1 MSNHDRIYL
10 DNAATSWPKPESVYQ
25 AVDRYQREIGGPNGR
40 SGYREALAA
49 NRIVER
55 ARRGVA
61 KLIGARDP
69 RQVVFGFNGTDMLNL
84 AIRGAV
90 RPGDHVVTTVCDHN
104 SVLRPLTALREAAN
118 VDVSYVPCDGNGWVS
133 PDNVRV
139 AMRPGTRLVAVVH
152 ASNVT
157 GAIQPIHEIGR
168 IVREHGALFLVDAAQ
183 SLGHVPLD
191 VSQSDVDLLAAPGH
205 KGLLGPLGTGV
216 LYIRPGVERELVPL
230 RCGGTGTQS
239 EEDRQ
244 PDELPDKYE
253 PGNHNLLGLAGLAAG
268 CEFLEGETIA
278 AVNDHQNRLTARL
291 LGLLGEI
298 DGLRIHGPMSAD
310 QRTSVISVTLD
321 GYDPQELAAALEA
334 SHRIQCRAGL
344 HCAPRMHA
352 VLGTTAG
359 GGTLRLSPGY
369 FTTLEEIDAVG
380 SAVQEVASVSLK

>member
-1 MSNHDRIYL
+1 M
-10 DNAATSWPKPESVYQ
+10 
-25 AVDRYQREIGGPNGR
+25 
-40 SGYREALAA
+40 
-49 NRIVER
+49 
-55 ARRGVA
+55 
-61 KLIGARDP
+61 
-69 RQVVFGFNGTDMLNL
+69 
-84 AIRGAV
+84 
-90 RPGDHVVTTVCDHN
+90 
-104 SVLRPLTALREAAN
+104 
-118 VDVSYVPCDGNGWVS
+118 
-133 PDNVRV
+133 
-139 AMRPGTRLVAVVH
+139 
-152 ASNVT
+152 
-157 GAIQPIHEIGR
+157 
-168 IVREHGALFLVDAAQ
+168 
-183 SLGHVPLD
+183 
-191 VSQSDVDLLAAPGH
+191 
-205 KGLLGPLGTGV
+205 
-216 LYIRPGVERELVPL
+216 PL

-352 VLGTTAG
+352 ALGTTAG